1 MFSKLVLK
9 MKEKDFG
16 IKIFLLLNICIS
28 LFFVFYKIGERSLW
42 LDEAATANM
51 MRYSFIQLF
60 SFAVT
65 DNHPLFYIYA
75 LKIWSLIF
83 SDSEIALRSFS
94 AIFVILFVTV
104 IYKITKDIFQNK
116 KIGII
121 ATVLA
126 STNYFLIWYGQ
137 QVRPYTLIPFL
148 SLLSFCFYW
157 RLMRFGKKR
166 DILVYILTMVVGIY
180 THFFFVFILGAH
192 VLTLLI
198 FRKYFVSFFKTG
210 ISLLTI
216 FIFALPN
223 LYLMWKLS
231 ELGINSWIPRVGFL
245 ALLESFSY
253 FTYGSTLLYL
263 VFTFCAFFFIYIFKL
278 KFLNFLEKSSFAM
291 LVTILFFPLF
301 TALIVSQF
309 QPMYVIGR
317 YEIIVLPYFIMAM
330 SYLFSK
336 LHLNLI
342 LFGIIPIVFLLLT
355 IRNVNLEKQVVA
367 SFQADDRKIVSDILT
382 EINTN
387 ETVITTDLSFAT
399 MNYYFLHLKNG
410 QNFTLISFPQEIE
423 DHPGWKNFEKMLQ
436 NKNSYEAEARDL
448 VTSLKSKEK
457 EQRIFVIY
465 KQGNKINEILYNEL
479 KNNFELVETRE
490 IPQPSQPMWFDEI
503 LIFR

>member
-1 MFSKLVLK
+1 
-9 MKEKDFG
+9 
-16 IKIFLLLNICIS
+16 
-28 LFFVFYKIGERSLW
+28 
-42 LDEAATANM
+42 
-51 MRYSFIQLF
+51 
-60 SFAVT
+60 
-65 DNHPLFYIYA
+65 
-75 LKIWSLIF
+75 
-83 SDSEIALRSFS
+83 
-94 AIFVILFVTV
+94 
-104 IYKITKDIFQNK
+104 
-116 KIGII
+116 
-121 ATVLA
+121 
-126 STNYFLIWYGQ
+126 
-137 QVRPYTLIPFL
+137 
-148 SLLSFCFYW
+148 
-157 RLMRFGKKR
+157 
-166 DILVYILTMVVGIY
+166 
-180 THFFFVFILGAH
+180 
-192 VLTLLI
+192 
-198 FRKYFVSFFKTG
+198 
-210 ISLLTI
+210 
-216 FIFALPN
+216 
-223 LYLMWKLS
+223 
-231 ELGINSWIPRVGFL
+231 
-245 ALLESFSY
+245 
-253 FTYGSTLLYL
+253 
-263 VFTFCAFFFIYIFKL
+263 
-278 KFLNFLEKSSFAM
+278 M